1 MHEPDTQ
8 ITPADDG
15 WPVPEETTLVGGAPP
30 PPVAPPPVTGPPPP
44 DRRIGA
50 GMLLGLGAVLL
61 AAIGIALAWYFTHR
75 SSSNQ
80 TTTVVVTNPPARTR
94 GPAVKKVAV
103 PRLIGMTKDKALVR
117 VAQLGFQPKVVYQPT
132 KKPKDTVVSQ
142 KPQEATELAKGK
154 TVTLVVDSTPK
165 PKPKPKP
172 KTTPTPT
179 TTAAQQTTTTATTTA
194 ATTTAPRS
202 QPLQPANATVP
213 DVSNQQEAAAVQA
226 MNQAGILASLTWVPG
241 SGELGT
247 VIAQAKPSGTTV
259 PYHSHVQLN
268 LSTGP
273 GQKASEQVPNVVGQP
288 LKGALAAINGAHL
301 RMIYVKLPVSDR
313 SQAGKVVQQSPLGG
327 TAPENA
333 QIVVWLGAYGS

>member
-1 MHEPDTQ
+1 
-8 ITPADDG
+8 
-15 WPVPEETTLVGGAPP
+15 
-30 PPVAPPPVTGPPPP
+30 
-44 DRRIGA
+44 
-50 GMLLGLGAVLL
+50 
-61 AAIGIALAWYFTHR
+61 
-75 SSSNQ
+75 
-80 TTTVVVTNPPARTR
+80 
-94 GPAVKKVAV
+94 V
-103 PRLIGMTKDKALVR
+103 PRLIGLKEQQALVR
-117 VAQLGFQPKVVYQPT
+117 LGEVGLRPKEVFKPTKQPKNV
-132 KKPKDTVVSQ
+132 VVSQ

-165 PKPKPKP
+165 PKPKPK
-172 KTTPTPT
+172 TTPTPT
-179 TTAAQQTTTTATTTA
+179 TTAAQQTTTTAATTTA

>member
-1 MHEPDTQ
+1 MHEPDTE
-8 ITPADDG
+8 IRSADDG

-30 PPVAPPPVTGPPPP
+30 PPVPGPPPVGGPPP

-75 SSSNQ
+75 SSSNH
-80 TTTVVVTNPPARTR
+80 TTTVVVTNAPSKSR
-94 GPAVKKVAV
+94 PAVQKVAV
-103 PRLIGMTKDKALVR
+103 PRLIGMSKDKALVR
-117 VAQLGFQPKVVYQPT
+117 VAQLGFEPKVVYQPT

-165 PKPKPKP
+165 PAPKP
-172 KTTPTPT
+172 KTQTQTAPT
-179 TTAAQQTTTTATTTA
+179 TTAAQQTTTAPQQ
-194 ATTTAPRS
+194 TTTAPRS

-241 SGELGT
+241 TDELGT
-247 VIAQAKPSGTTV
+247 VEAQAKPSGTTV
-259 PYHSHVQLN
+259 PYHSHVQIN

-273 GQKASEQVPNVVGQP
+273 GQKTAEQVPNVVGQS

-301 RMIYVKLPVSDR
+301 RMIYLKLPVSDR

>member
-1 MHEPDTQ
+1 MHEPDTE
-8 ITPADDG
+8 IRPADDG
-15 WPVPEETTLVGGAPP
+15 WPAPEETTLVGGAPP
-30 PPVAPPPVTGPPPP
+30 PPAVAPPPVAGPPP
-44 DRRIGA
+44 DRRVGA
-50 GMLLGLGAVLL
+50 GMLLGLAAVLL

-75 SSSNQ
+75 STSNH
-80 TTTVVVTNPPARTR
+80 TTTVVVTNAPARKPK
-94 GPAVKKVAV
+94 PAAQKVAV

-132 KKPKDTVVSQ
+132 KKPKDVVVSQ

-165 PKPKPKP
+165 PKAHPKPKP
-172 KTTPTPT
+172 KTTPAPT
-179 TTAAQQTTTTATTTA
+179 TTAAQQ
-194 ATTTAPRS
+194 TTTAPRS

-226 MNQAGILASLTWVPG
+226 MSQAGILASLTWVPG
-241 SGELGT
+241 DDELGT
-247 VIAQAKPSGTTV
+247 VVAQAKPSGTTV

-273 GQKASEQVPNVVGQP
+273 GTKTPEQVPNVVGRT

-301 RMIYVKLPVSDR
+301 RMIYLKMPVSDR
-313 SQAGKVVQQSPLGG
+313 SQAGKIVQQSPLGG